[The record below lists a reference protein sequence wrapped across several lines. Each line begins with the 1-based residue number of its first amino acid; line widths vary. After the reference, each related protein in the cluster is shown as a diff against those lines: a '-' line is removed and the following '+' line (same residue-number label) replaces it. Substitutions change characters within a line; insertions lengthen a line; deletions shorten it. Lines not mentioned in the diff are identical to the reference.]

1 MRSESGQQRF
11 AVTDARGTKPNKN
24 PLTKVLGNPK
34 TFFQEGFWWVRAK
47 PGVLPPHERKQM
59 TGKERAALRK
69 EANKLTA
76 IQQIGHG
83 GIGEEFVKNTDAAL
97 TARELVKMKVLETSP
112 VDAREAADT
121 LASELGAE
129 VIQVIGRC
137 FVLYRFNPDK
147 H

>member
-1 MRSESGQQRF
+1 MSVFSILMQE
-11 AVTDARGTKPNKN
+11 APNPIIN

-47 PGVLPPHERKQM
+47 PGVIPPHERKQM

-83 GIGEEFVKNTDAAL
+83 GIGEEFVKSTDAAL

>member
-1 MRSESGQQRF
+1 M
-11 AVTDARGTKPNKN
+11 
-24 PLTKVLGNPK
+24 
-34 TFFQEGFWWVRAK
+34 
-47 PGVLPPHERKQM
+47 
-59 TGKERAALRK
+59 
-69 EANKLTA
+69 
-76 IQQIGHG
+76 
-83 GIGEEFVKNTDAAL
+83 KNTDAAL

-112 VDAREAADT
+112 VDAREADT

>member
-1 MRSESGQQRF
+1 
-11 AVTDARGTKPNKN
+11 
-24 PLTKVLGNPK
+24 
-34 TFFQEGFWWVRAK
+34 
-47 PGVLPPHERKQM
+47 M

-83 GIGEEFVKNTDAAL
+83 GIGEEFIKNTDAAL

>member
-1 MRSESGQQRF
+1 
-11 AVTDARGTKPNKN
+11 
-24 PLTKVLGNPK
+24 
-34 TFFQEGFWWVRAK
+34 
-47 PGVLPPHERKQM
+47 M
-59 TGKERAALRK
+59 TGEKNVAALRK

-76 IQQIGHG
+76 IQQDTGHG

-129 VIQVIGRC
+129 VIQVVVEMLRT
-137 FVLYRFNPDK
+137 VPLQPR
-147 H
+147 

>member
-1 MRSESGQQRF
+1 MGSGR
-11 AVTDARGTKPNKN
+11 ARH
-24 PLTKVLGNPK
+24 
-34 TFFQEGFWWVRAK
+34 
-47 PGVLPPHERKQM
+47 LPPHERKQM